1 MTRVV
6 SLLLA
11 LAMTTGCASLQTT
24 THTVRVVTEPE
35 GANVAVLE
43 HDGRKDLGAS
53 PAEYKRDLETYRCGN
68 IAWLIPVMTT
78 LVGGGAGFGAGYAW
92 TERNDKLNSGINT
105 MALFAA
111 VGLAAGIAVAA
122 ECRMKD
128 GEVPEHKDVKL
139 VFEAAKEGYLPV
151 SAPLSIPAKTEELK
165 LVLPPL
171 GAATPA
177 TESK

>member
-1 MTRVV
+1 MTRAV

-11 LAMTTGCASLQTT
+11 LAMTTTGCASLSTT
-24 THTVRVVTEPE
+24 THSVRVVTEPE
-35 GANVAVLE
+35 GASVAVME
-43 HDGRKDLGAS
+43 PDGRKELGPS
-53 PAEYKRDLETYRCGN
+53 PAEYKRDLETYKCGN
-68 IAWLIPVMTT
+68 VVWILPVLTT
-78 LVGGGAGFGAGYAW
+78 LVGGGAGFGAAYAW

-139 VFEAAKEGYLPV
+139 VFEASKDGYLPA
-151 SAPLSIPAKTEELK
+151 SAPLSIPARTEELK

-171 GAATPA
+171 GGAPA
-177 TESK
+177 PTK